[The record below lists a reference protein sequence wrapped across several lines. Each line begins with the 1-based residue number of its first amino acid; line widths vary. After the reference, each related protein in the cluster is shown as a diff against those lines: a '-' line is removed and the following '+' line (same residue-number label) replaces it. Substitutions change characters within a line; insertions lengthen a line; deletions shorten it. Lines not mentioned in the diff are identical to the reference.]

1 MDGVAGVS
9 KVELRRSRV
18 RRDLAHCAVT
28 LMTERG
34 FEATTV
40 ADIAAAAD
48 YHPSSFFRYFATKED
63 AVFIG
68 VPEATEEF
76 RTACAGV
83 RRGDDPWPAVRAGVV
98 AGVEH
103 FTEADPD
110 FFAVQ
115 FGLWLSDP
123 ALQGPMATN
132 LLTWE
137 EIIAATFAT
146 AAGVKRPDLHCYVVG
161 GAIVSSLRA
170 CVHAHGQD
178 ADTFTARVDRAIS
191 MLEQGLR
198 TADPLRRGKP
208 VSKR

>member
-1 MDGVAGVS
+1 M
-9 KVELRRSRV
+9 ELRRSRV
-18 RRDLAHCAVT
+18 RRDLAHYAVT
-28 LMTERG
+28 LMAERG

-40 ADIAAAAD
+40 AEIAAAAD

-76 RTACAGV
+76 RAACAGIK
-83 RRGDDPWPAVRAGVV
+83 RGSDPWPPVRAAVV
-98 AGVEH
+98 AAVEH

-110 FFAVQ
+110 FFAAQ

-132 LLTWE
+132 LIVWE
-137 EIIAATFAT
+137 QVIAAAFAS
-146 AAGVKRPDLHCYVVG
+146 AGGLKRPDLHCYVVG

-170 CVHAHGQD
+170 CVHAHNQD
-178 ADTFTARVDRAIS
+178 SDSFTHRVERAIT

-198 TADPLRRGKP
+198 APSSRA
-208 VSKR
+208 

>member
-1 MDGVAGVS
+1 MS

-18 RRDLAHCAVT
+18 RRDLAHCAVS
-28 LMTERG
+28 LMTEKG

-40 ADIAAAAD
+40 AEIAAAAD

-63 AVFIG
+63 AVFFG

-76 RTACAGV
+76 GAACAGI
-83 RRGDDPWPAVRAGVV
+83 RRGDDAWPVVRSAVV
-98 AGVEH
+98 ATVEH
-103 FTEADPD
+103 FTDAEPD
-110 FFAVQ
+110 FFARQ
-115 FGLWLSDP
+115 FELWLSDP

-132 LLTWE
+132 LLAWE
-137 EIIAATFAT
+137 HIIAAAFAR
-146 AAGVKRPDLHCYVVG
+146 AGGRKRPDLYCYLVG

-178 ADTFTARVDRAIS
+178 SDPFARRVARAIG

-198 TADPLRRGKP
+198 
-208 VSKR
+208 

>member
-1 MDGVAGVS
+1 MPGQS

-18 RRDLAHCAVT
+18 RRDLAHGAVT
-28 LMTERG
+28 LMTEKG

-40 ADIAAAAD
+40 AEIAAAAD

-76 RTACAGV
+76 RADCTGIK
-83 RRGDDPWPAVRAGVV
+83 RGDDPWPPVRAAVV
-98 AGVEH
+98 AAVEQ

-132 LLTWE
+132 LLKWE
-137 EIIAATFAT
+137 EIIAAAFAR
-146 AAGVKRPDLHCYVVG
+146 AGGLRRPDLHCYVVG

-178 ADTFTARVDRAIS
+178 SDTFTTRVERAIT
-191 MLEQGLR
+191 MLEEGLR
-198 TADPLRRGKP
+198 AGVRPARRAGP
-208 VSKR
+208 INKR